1 VSRYPDDVA
10 VPPHLPHS
18 ARRWNDGT
26 STPSAYFDTVDQGLM
41 AALAP
46 NKS

>member
-1 VSRYPDDVA
+1 LHESF
-10 VPPHLPHS
+10 PHL
-18 ARRWNDGT
+18 AGRCNDGT

-41 AALAP
+41 AALAL